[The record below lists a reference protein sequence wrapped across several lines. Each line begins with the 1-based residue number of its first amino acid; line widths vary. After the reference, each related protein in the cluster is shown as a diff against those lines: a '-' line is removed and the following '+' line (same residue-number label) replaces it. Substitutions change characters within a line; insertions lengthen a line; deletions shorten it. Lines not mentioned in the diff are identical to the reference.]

1 MAKWAGRRSG
11 WLAQSGR
18 YAAHDQIGA
27 GLLEA
32 AGSDPMVV
40 AWAREHHLPKD
51 SWSIDPAM
59 GSVLKAADE
68 D

>member
-11 WLAQSGR
+11 WLAQAGR